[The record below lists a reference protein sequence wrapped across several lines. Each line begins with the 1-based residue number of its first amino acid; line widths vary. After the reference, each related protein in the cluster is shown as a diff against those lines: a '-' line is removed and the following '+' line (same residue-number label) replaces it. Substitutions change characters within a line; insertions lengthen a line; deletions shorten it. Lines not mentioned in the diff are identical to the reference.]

1 MDPRLIVLMVMG
13 VALLAW
19 VVFCGVMAVRR
30 LRSSASRSDLV
41 AQATCDTC
49 GARFDVDAA
58 ELARTF
64 VSKSRSVTKTRR
76 RGAAHVDEPRY
87 RRFAKKVWCPHCGAQ
102 RWANIENVN
111 ELNERLRPE
120 LMRVGIRCLLVM
132 AVGGFIILGAASVA
146 MGFADRAAEARVE
159 EARQQQRDALMEHYD
174 SLRDAD

>member
-1 MDPRLIVLMVMG
+1 MIVLMVMG
-13 VALLAW
+13 VTLLAW
-19 VVFCGVMAVRR
+19 VVSCGVMAVRR
-30 LRSSASRSDLV
+30 LRSSASRSGLV
-41 AQATCDTC
+41 AQATCGTC

-64 VSKSRSVTKTRR
+64 VSKSRSVTKTRC
-76 RGAAHVDEPRY
+76 RGAALVDEPRY
-87 RRFAKKVWCPHCGAQ
+87 QRFSKKVWCPHCGAQ
-102 RWANIENVN
+102 RWASIENVN

>member
-1 MDPRLIVLMVMG
+1 MPVKGAVTVDPRLIVLMVMG

-30 LRSSASRSDLV
+30 LRSSASRSGLV

-76 RGAAHVDEPRY
+76 RGAALVDEPRY
-87 RRFAKKVWCPHCGAQ
+87 QRFSKKVWCPHCGAQ

-120 LMRVGIRCLLVM
+120 LMR
-132 AVGGFIILGAASVA
+132 LGAASVA